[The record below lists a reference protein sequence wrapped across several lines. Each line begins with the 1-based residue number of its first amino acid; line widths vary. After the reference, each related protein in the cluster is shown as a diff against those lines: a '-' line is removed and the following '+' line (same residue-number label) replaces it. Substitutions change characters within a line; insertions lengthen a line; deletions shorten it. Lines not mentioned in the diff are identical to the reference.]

1 MSDINTRAFRKKVKY
16 YRAVMRGY
24 SLLKKQQQLSLLDE
38 IRNEIT
44 DLPILEKERTV
55 WLLKEER
62 NMGVDE
68 DLVVRQY
75 LIQRLL
81 SLEFNK
87 AVLFTLA
94 TQKPLSYPLPLKWHS
109 VLRKK
114 GVKVNSFMCVLLFLF
129 KIVSLGAYGIAEMG
143 NQFLRSLRPSVV
155 KHYAELGTYT
165 YFDSL
170 QSSNLPDVSG
180 DFKYGILSSYILKFP
195 KPSNLSTICHSVL
208 AKNGLIINGLKT
220 RYIPSAIPPVGGF
233 QALLKTFFTSLLYV
247 FIALFDFLR
256 FRWHSM
262 LMLREKLK
270 AVFFKNSDPVC
281 KASQFLFNNSH
292 WIYRPLW
299 TYHASEGGAYVGLY
313 FYSTNCERFKQAG
326 NYPPIAFSWP
336 ITTWPVYL
344 VWDEYQADFIRR
356 SRKRDGL
363 TKIIGNISFQFS
375 SQPFEIPSQ
384 PYIAVFDVQPMR
396 DTFHN
401 IIGMDMAYYVPSV
414 ACKFIDDIISCAQE
428 KGLVVV
434 IKQKRNIGK
443 NLHFEYR
450 NIFKKYEGNK
460 FCLIIDP
467 DIEAERIIEES
478 VGVISMPFTSTAILG
493 QSLGKPSIYYDSACM
508 LERDDRAAHGIQ
520 ILQFREDLEK
530 WLKLLIKSPL
540 HV

>member
-1 MSDINTRAFRKKVKY
+1 
-16 YRAVMRGY
+16 MRGY

-44 DLPILEKERTV
+44 DLPILERERTV

-114 GVKVNSFMCVLLFLF
+114 GVKVNGFMCTLLFLL
-129 KIVSLGAYGIAEMG
+129 KIVSLGAYGIAELG
-143 NQFLRSLRPSVV
+143 YQFFRSLRPSVV
-155 KHYAELGTYT
+155 KHYTELGTYA
-165 YFDSL
+165 YFEDL
-170 QSSNLPDVSG
+170 RSSNLPDESG
-180 DFKYGILSSYILKFP
+180 DFKYGILSTYVLKFP
-195 KPSNLSTICHSVL
+195 KPANLSTICHSVA
-208 AKNGLIINGLKT
+208 AKNGLIINGLKI
-220 RYIPSAIPPVGGF
+220 RYIPSAIPPLVGF
-233 QALLKTFFTSLLYV
+233 QSLLKTFFTGLLYM

-262 LMLREKLK
+262 LMLREKVK
-270 AVFFKNSDPVC
+270 AIFFKNSDPAY
-281 KASQFLFNNSH
+281 KASQFLFHNSN

-299 TYHASEGGAYVGLY
+299 TYQASNQGYYVGLY
-313 FYSTNCERFKQAG
+313 FYSTNCERFKQG
-326 NYPPIAFSWP
+326 GKYPSIAFSWP
-336 ITTWPVYL
+336 ITTWPLYL

-356 SRKRDGL
+356 ARKRDDL
-363 TKIIGNISFQFS
+363 TVIIGNISFQFS
-375 SQPFEIPSQ
+375 SQQFAIPSQ

-401 IIGMDMAYYVPSV
+401 IVGMDMAYYVPSV

-428 KGLVVV
+428 KGLVVL

-450 NIFKKYEGNK
+450 NVFKNYEGNN

-493 QSLGKPSIYYDSACM
+493 HSLGKPSIYYDSACI
-508 LERDDRAAHGIQ
+508 LEKDDRAAHGIQ

-530 WLKLLIKSPL
+530 WLELRITSSL
-540 HV
+540 HD

>member
-1 MSDINTRAFRKKVKY
+1 
-16 YRAVMRGY
+16 MRGY
-24 SLLKKQQQLSLLDE
+24 SLLKKQQHLSLLDE

-44 DLPILEKERTV
+44 DLPILDKARAV

-62 NMGVDE
+62 NMGADE
-68 DLVVRQY
+68 DLIVRQY

-109 VLRKK
+109 VLRQK

-129 KIVSLGAYGIAEMG
+129 KIVSLGAYGIAEIG
-143 NQFLRSLRPSVV
+143 YQFLRSLRPSVV
-155 KHYAELGTYT
+155 KHYDELGTYA
-165 YFDSL
+165 YFDGL
-170 QSSNLPDVSG
+170 QSSNLPDASG
-180 DFKYGILSSYILKFP
+180 DFKYGILSSYIQKFP
-195 KPSNLSTICHSVL
+195 KPFNLSTICHSVE

-220 RYIPSAIPPVGGF
+220 RYIPSAIPPVVGF
-233 QALLKTFFTSLLYV
+233 QALQKTFFTSLVYI

-270 AVFFKNSDPVC
+270 AVFFNNSDRVC
-281 KASQFLFNNSH
+281 KASQFLFHNSH

-299 TYHASEGGAYVGLY
+299 TYHASDGGAYVGLY
-313 FYSTNCERFKQAG
+313 FYSTNCERFKQGG
-326 NYPPIAFSWP
+326 NYPPIALSWP

-356 SRKRDGL
+356 AKKRDGL

-375 SQPFEIPSQ
+375 SQPFAIPSQ

-460 FCLIIDP
+460 FCLIVDP
-467 DIEAERIIEES
+467 DIEAERIIEGS
-478 VGVISMPFTSTAILG
+478 VGVISMPFTSTGIIGAMM
-493 QSLGKPSIYYDSACM
+493 KKDSIFYDASGYI
-508 LERDDRAAHGIQ
+508 ESDDRASHGIK
-520 ILQFREDLEK
+520 IINEK
-530 WLKLLIKSPL
+530 EHLSAWVETLANTN
-540 HV
+540 